1 MKALHLIVAL
11 FIMSLH
17 GNAQTSLPLQ
27 GSSEI
32 LIHGTSTLHDWTS
45 ICEVYEGS
53 AAFTFQSEKL
63 VSISKLV
70 VSIGVEGIKSGKS
83 AMDKNTYKAMDSE
96 KYPKV
101 LFRSTAIEI
110 TPEKEGYSVSLKGNL
125 TIHGVTKA
133 VTIPCTLNKK
143 GGHWVL
149 SGKYEI
155 HTPDYGIE
163 RVSAMMGTIKTGE
176 EVVIDFD
183 AVF

>member
-1 MKALHLIVAL
+1 MKTISLLIFL
-11 FIMSLH
+11 SFGFL
-17 GNAQTSLPLQ
+17 GLQAQTQVPLQ
-27 GSSEI
+27 STSEI

-45 ICEVYEGS
+45 ICETFEGS
-53 AAFTFQSEKL
+53 AVLKTESDKL
-63 VSISKLV
+63 IELSKVV

-96 KYPKV
+96 KFPTV
-101 LFRSTAIEI
+101 QFRSTSVVI
-110 TPEKEGYSVSLKGNL
+110 TPKNEGYQVQLKGNL
-125 TIHGVTKA
+125 TIHGVTKQ
-133 VTIPCTLNKK
+133 VTIPCTMTRK
-143 GGHWVL
+143 GTHWLL